1 MWHRRRQSKTRKS
14 LRSAGGPSQLQVCV
28 GVGHSCLTTAGTTP
42 AHVGTAAN
50 ALVLA
55 HQPLIALISV
65 CRSSPSGG
73 TISACF
79 KILDILESQMT
90 RAQHSV
96 ASPRVVCIE
105 DFRPIARQRVPKS
118 VFDYLDGGAEG
129 EVTLRENCRVFND
142 VTFRARHAVAVPG
155 CDLHTRVLGFDL
167 SLPFLLA
174 PVGYSRLMHPGG
186 EVAAARA
193 AGKAGTGYILSTISG
208 HKLED
213 VKAGSSGPVFY
224 QLYLMGGRGAAEAVI
239 ERARVAGFS
248 ALVVTIDTPVSGI
261 RERDYRNGMKELIS
275 GGLLEK
281 IPYIPQILARPGWL
295 LEYLL
300 DGGLPGLPNVVI
312 PGKGPMPL
320 VDINAALA
328 ESTPT
333 WADLRWIRE
342 IWKGPIVIKGVLTA
356 DDARRAVDEGV
367 AAISVSNHGGRQLD
381 GLPAS
386 LRALPEVVNAVQGRI
401 EVLMDGGIRR
411 GTDIAKALCMGAR
424 AVLCGRAYAYGLAAA
439 GEAGVERAIQILRA
453 DLERTLRLLGC
464 PSVTALDRSYVN
476 VPKSWEAS

>member
-1 MWHRRRQSKTRKS
+1 
-14 LRSAGGPSQLQVCV
+14 
-28 GVGHSCLTTAGTTP
+28 
-42 AHVGTAAN
+42 
-50 ALVLA
+50 
-55 HQPLIALISV
+55 
-65 CRSSPSGG
+65 
-73 TISACF
+73 
-79 KILDILESQMT
+79 MT
-90 RAQHSV
+90 RAARAV

-105 DFRPIARQRVPKS
+105 DFRPIARARVPQS

-129 EVTLRENCRVFND
+129 EVTLRENCRIFND
-142 VTFRARHAVAVPG
+142 VTFRPRHAVAVAK
-155 CDLHTRVLGFDL
+155 CDLRTRVLGFDL
-167 SLPFLLA
+167 ALPFLLA

-193 AGKAGTGYILSTISG
+193 AGRAGTGYILSTISG

-213 VKAGSSGPVFY
+213 VKAGSTGPVFY
-224 QLYLMGGRGAAEAVI
+224 QLYLMGGRGAAEASI

-261 RERDYRNGMKELIS
+261 RERDHRNGVKELIS
-275 GGLLEK
+275 GGPLEK
-281 IPYIPQILARPGWL
+281 IPYLPQILSRPGWL
-295 LEYLL
+295 ISYLL
-300 DGGLPGLPNVVI
+300 DGGLPLLPNVVV

-328 ESTPT
+328 ESTAT

-342 IWKGPIVIKGVLTA
+342 IWRGPIVVKGVLTG
-356 DDARRAVDEGV
+356 DDARHAIDAGA

-381 GLPAS
+381 GVPAS
-386 LRALPEVVNAVQGRI
+386 LRALPEVVDAVKGSI

-411 GTDIAKALCMGAR
+411 GADIVKAICMGAR

-439 GEAGVERAIQILRA
+439 GEAGVDRAIEILRT

-464 PSVTALDRSYVN
+464 ASVAELDRSYVN
-476 VPKSWEAS
+476 VPKSWEVGG

>member
-1 MWHRRRQSKTRKS
+1 
-14 LRSAGGPSQLQVCV
+14 
-28 GVGHSCLTTAGTTP
+28 
-42 AHVGTAAN
+42 
-50 ALVLA
+50 
-55 HQPLIALISV
+55 
-65 CRSSPSGG
+65 
-73 TISACF
+73 
-79 KILDILESQMT
+79 
-90 RAQHSV
+90 V

-105 DFRPIARQRVPKS
+105 DFRPIARRRLPQS

-142 VTFRARHAVAVPG
+142 VTFRPRHAVAVAQ
-155 CDLHTRVLGFDL
+155 CDLRTRVLGFDL
-167 SLPFLLA
+167 ALPFLLA

-193 AGKAGTGYILSTISG
+193 AGRAGTGYILSTISG

-213 VKAGSSGPVFY
+213 VRAGSAGPVFY
-224 QLYLMGGRGAAEAVI
+224 QLYLMGGRGAAEAAI

-261 RERDYRNGMKELIS
+261 RERDHRNGMKELIS
-275 GGLLEK
+275 GGPLDKVPFL
-281 IPYIPQILARPGWL
+281 PQILSRPGWL
-295 LEYLL
+295 FSYLL
-300 DGGLPGLPNVVI
+300 DGGLPGLPNVVV
-312 PGKGPMPL
+312 PGKGQMRL

-328 ESTPT
+328 ESAVT

-342 IWKGPIVIKGVLTA
+342 IWRGPIVVKGVLTG
-356 DDARRAVDEGV
+356 DDARHAMDEGG

-381 GLPAS
+381 GVPAS
-386 LRALPEVVNAVQGRI
+386 LRALPEVVEAVKGRI

-411 GTDIAKALCMGAR
+411 GTDVVKAICMGAR

-439 GEAGVERAIQILRA
+439 GEAGVDRAIEILRT

-464 PSVTALDRSYVN
+464 GSVAELDQSYVN
-476 VPKSWEAS
+476 VPKGWEAG